1 VNDLWVHLLL
11 FAILSAVIV
20 LMSAFFSEPEDGP
33 ALRSFPKRLL
43 VYFLGSAFLMGIL
56 LLFEH
61 TLASVG

>member
-33 ALRSFPKRLL
+33 ALRSFPRRL
-43 VYFLGSAFLMGIL
+43 VVFFVGCGILTGVL

-61 TLASVG
+61 TLASVN

>member
-1 VNDLWVHLLL
+1 MNDLWVHLLL

-33 ALRSFPKRLL
+33 ALRSFPRRL
-43 VYFLGSAFLMGIL
+43 VVFFVGCGILTGVL

-61 TLASVG
+61 TLASVN